1 MRYIMGVIAL
11 ILIGAFNLKAQ
22 SDIEQQIQVKL
33 DSLTTKIQ
41 ELQQVVDSLQFRQQ
55 EQELAQLRQ
64 QALQSAPTVSQKPL
78 QRKSFRQGAL
88 NLQKLNPEISLT
100 GDALTVYSSNDD
112 ALEPENGMHFRVVGL
127 HFQSSLDPFSLSKVT
142 ISFSPEE
149 GVDVEEAYITW
160 TNPLPRTSITL
171 GRFRQQLGIINR
183 WHVHALD
190 QSFFPLAL
198 RTFFGEEGL
207 AQTGISFHT
216 LLPSLTASANEVTL
230 QIAMNEN
237 PELWGTGK
245 GLPNALLHFKNY
257 YDLTDNTYLEIGFT
271 GLVGTNDTLGFQ
283 LNTSRG
289 TTRVWGL
296 DITLSWSPAQYRLY
310 RQLDW
315 RTEFFR
321 IEQYPLHRPGYT
333 GWGGFSYLNYRVN
346 RRWYTGIRL
355 DYQAPET
362 PAAPFAKTLQ
372 VIPYATVW
380 QSEFVYLRFQ
390 YILQYLPDT
399 GTKNSQFLIQVDWAF
414 GPHKHE
420 KY

>member
-1 MRYIMGVIAL
+1 MRYFMGIIVL
-11 ILIGAFNLKAQ
+11 ILIDTLNLQAQ
-22 SDIEQQIQVKL
+22 SSINQQIQVKL
-33 DSLTTKIQ
+33 DSLLAKIQ
-41 ELQQVVDSLQFRQQ
+41 HLQQVVDSLQSRQI
-55 EQELAQLRQ
+55 EQELEQLRQ
-64 QALQSAPTVSQKPL
+64 QALQSTATKTQKTL

-100 GDALTVYSSNDD
+100 GDAITVYSPNDEELD
-112 ALEPENGMHFRVVGL
+112 VENGMHFRVLGL
-127 HFQSSLDPFSLSKVT
+127 HFQSSLDPFSLSKVA

-149 GVDVEEAYITW
+149 GVGVEEAYITW

-190 QSFFPLAL
+190 QSFFPLVL

-216 LLPSLTASANEVTL
+216 LLPSLTASANEITV

-237 PELWGTGK
+237 PVLWGNGK
-245 GLPNALLHFKNY
+245 GLPNALFHFKNY

-289 TTRVWGL
+289 TTRVWGV

-315 RTEFFR
+315 RTEIFR
-321 IEQYPLHRPGYT
+321 VGYYPLHRPDYT

-355 DYQAPET
+355 DYQAPDT
-362 PAAPFAKTLQ
+362 PAAPFTKIFQ
-372 VIPYATVW
+372 IVPYATVW

-390 YILQYLPDT
+390 YIFQYLPDT
-399 GTKNSQFLIQVDWAF
+399 ETKNHQFLFQVDWAF